1 MRKVWPAAAQGTAR
15 KKSMATR
22 THNNSK
28 KKKLTAAKD
37 KTTSAVKVP
46 NGREYLGPHVNK
58 ETICNLF
65 IFLFFWVF
73 GCRMAAKNQ
82 RARRDGRFTVQPYAR
97 GNRWRNQI
105 RSSVSLK
112 SCLGA
117 CTLTAKWLTTCYN
130 FKYST
135 RIPRLQLNFMLSE
148 ST

>member
-65 IFLFFWVF
+65 IFLFWGFSAVEWPPKIKERAATADLLFSRTLEEIAGGIKSDQVF
-73 GCRMAAKNQ
+73 RLKVVLGPAHLQ
-82 RARRDGRFTVQPYAR
+82 R
-97 GNRWRNQI
+97 
-105 RSSVSLK
+105 
-112 SCLGA
+112 
-117 CTLTAKWLTTCYN
+117 LTTCYN

-135 RIPRLQLNFMLSE
+135 RILRLQLNFMLSE